1 MKEAGENKGKLL
13 LLLLLL
19 VWLVVDY
26 EIILRWVSSV
36 WKDSGFESQNHI
48 FFLYCSFPMPEQ

>member
-1 MKEAGENKGKLL
+1 MKEAGENKEKLL
-13 LLLLLL
+13 LLIL

-36 WKDSGFESQNHI
+36 WKNSGFESENHI
-48 FFLYCSFPMPEQ
+48 FFL

>member
-1 MKEAGENKGKLL
+1 MKEAAENKGKL

-36 WKDSGFESQNHI
+36 WKNSGFESQNHI
-48 FFLYCSFPMPEQ
+48 FFL

>member
-1 MKEAGENKGKLL
+1 MKEAGENKGKL

-26 EIILRWVSSV
+26 EIILRWVSSL
-36 WKDSGFESQNHI
+36 WKNSGFESQNHI
-48 FFLYCSFPMPEQ
+48 FFLQCSFPMPE

>member
-19 VWLVVDY
+19 MWLVVDY

-48 FFLYCSFPMPEQ
+48 FFL